1 MFAGTCGFRAAADS
15 CVARRV
21 ESVHAAGEAAAAA
34 ALYLCGEDMRAMA
47 AAYDRRVARGILD
60 TELPFD
66 AHRRCTG
73 RLAVSLV
80 HVGAWPTV
88 HEVDVFAT
96 RADLVDVLVAAAHV
110 PVYTDGRA
118 WAHARLRRYCA
129 YPFTPRARAPQAR
142 TSRARSPRP

>member
-1 MFAGTCGFRAAADS
+1 MFAGTCGFRDAADS

-47 AAYDRRVARGILD
+47 AAYDWRAARGLLD
-60 TELPFD
+60 AELPFD
-66 AHRRCTG
+66 AHKRLTG

-80 HVGAWPTV
+80 HVGAWHAV

-129 YPFTPRARAPQAR
+129 YPFTPRARTTRAR
-142 TSRARSPRP
+142 TTRP